1 MKRTSFA
8 LSLLMSAAVF
18 PLSAQPHTVASEKT
32 MRAVES
38 VEISDH
44 TVFGTDEVVDGA
56 TILVRDFVNEEV
68 RASVSTQALETNTAY
83 SIWWAVFNR
92 PQYCRQAYACTTRD
106 LEIFGGD
113 PRVRASVFWAGGFVS
128 DDFGTAN
135 MSMTLI
141 PGRTTRELFA
151 QSKAYGLRNLRD
163 AEIHVVLRSHGPTG
177 VAGTVAEQ
185 IGTATLACP
194 EDGCQNVFASV
205 HVPSM
210 D

>member
-1 MKRTSFA
+1 MRTKTFT
-8 LSLLMSAAVF
+8 LTLLMLTAAL
-18 PLSAQPHTVASEKT
+18 PIAAQPQTATAET
-32 MRAVES
+32 QRAVES
-38 VEISDH
+38 LEISDH

-56 TILVRDFVNEEV
+56 TILVRDFVHQQV

-92 PQYCRQAYACTTRD
+92 PQYCGQPYSCTTRD
-106 LEIFGGD
+106 LEVFGGD
-113 PRVRASVFWAGGFVS
+113 PRVRASVFYAGGFLS

-135 MSMTLI
+135 YSMTLI

-151 QSKAYGLRNLRD
+151 QTKAYGLRNLRT

-177 VAGTVAEQ
+177 VAGKVSEQ

-205 HVPSM
+205 HVPNI